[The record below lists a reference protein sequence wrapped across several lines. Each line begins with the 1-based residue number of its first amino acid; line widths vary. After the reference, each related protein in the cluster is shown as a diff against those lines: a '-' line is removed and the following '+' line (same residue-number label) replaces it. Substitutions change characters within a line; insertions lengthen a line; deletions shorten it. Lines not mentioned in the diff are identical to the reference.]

1 MNKIKELLIKY
12 EEVIRYLIIGV
23 LTTVVSLATYYI
35 LTFTILDPK
44 VSIQLQITNIISW
57 IVSVTFAYF
66 TNRKYVFKLKEKKN
80 IKEASKFYLSRL
92 STLLLDMLL
101 MQIFVIRLKFNDKII
116 KLIVQFVVIVLN
128 YILSKFLVL
137 KRNKKLSNIIFK
149 YYFDSFSN
157 D

>member
-12 EEVIRYLIIGV
+12 DEVIRYLIIGV

-35 LTFTILDPK
+35 LTFTVLDPK
-44 VSIQLQITNIISW
+44 VSIQLQITNVISW

-128 YILSKFLVL
+128 YVLSKFLV
-137 KRNKKLSNIIFK
+137 FK
-149 YYFDSFSN
+149 SKVKN
-157 D
+157 NE

>member
-128 YILSKFLVL
+128 YVLSKFLV
-137 KRNKKLSNIIFK
+137 FK
-149 YYFDSFSN
+149 SKVKN
-157 D
+157 NE

>member
-23 LTTVVSLATYYI
+23 LTTIVSLATYYI
-35 LTFTILDPK
+35 LTFTVLDPK

-128 YILSKFLVL
+128 YILSKFLV
-137 KRNKKLSNIIFK
+137 FK
-149 YYFDSFSN
+149 SKVKN
-157 D
+157 NE

>member
-12 EEVIRYLIIGV
+12 DEVIRYLIIGV

-128 YILSKFLVL
+128 YVLSKFLV
-137 KRNKKLSNIIFK
+137 FK
-149 YYFDSFSN
+149 SKVKN
-157 D
+157 NE

>member
-23 LTTVVSLATYYI
+23 LTTIVSLATYYI
-35 LTFTILDPK
+35 LTFTVLDPK
-44 VSIQLQITNIISW
+44 VSIQLQITNVISW

-128 YILSKFLVL
+128 YVLSKFLVFNS
-137 KRNKKLSNIIFK
+137 KVKNNE
-149 YYFDSFSN
+149 
-157 D
+157 

>member
-35 LTFTILDPK
+35 LTFTVLDPK

-128 YILSKFLVL
+128 YVLSKFLV
-137 KRNKKLSNIIFK
+137 FK
-149 YYFDSFSN
+149 SKVKN
-157 D
+157 NE

>member
-23 LTTVVSLATYYI
+23 LTTIVSLATYYI
-35 LTFTILDPK
+35 LTFTVLDPK
-44 VSIQLQITNIISW
+44 VSIQLQITNVISW

-128 YILSKFLVL
+128 YVLSKLVTF
-137 KRNKKLSNIIFK
+137 RKKE
-149 YYFDSFSN
+149 N
-157 D
+157 DK

>member
-35 LTFTILDPK
+35 LTLTVLDPK

-128 YILSKFLVL
+128 YVLSKFLV
-137 KRNKKLSNIIFK
+137 FK
-149 YYFDSFSN
+149 SKVKN
-157 D
+157 NE

>member
-1 MNKIKELLIKY
+1 MNKIKKLLIKY

-35 LTFTILDPK
+35 LTFTVLDPK
-44 VSIQLQITNIISW
+44 VSIQLQITNVISW

-128 YILSKFLVL
+128 YVLSKFLV
-137 KRNKKLSNIIFK
+137 FK
-149 YYFDSFSN
+149 SKVKN
-157 D
+157 NE

>member
-1 MNKIKELLIKY
+1 MWINMNKIKELLIKY

-23 LTTVVSLATYYI
+23 LTTIVSLATYYI

-128 YILSKFLVL
+128 YILSKFLV
-137 KRNKKLSNIIFK
+137 FK
-149 YYFDSFSN
+149 SKVKN
-157 D
+157 NE

>member
-1 MNKIKELLIKY
+1 MWINMNKIKELLIKY

-23 LTTVVSLATYYI
+23 LTTIVSLATYYI
-35 LTFTILDPK
+35 LTFTVLDPK
-44 VSIQLQITNIISW
+44 VSIQLQITNVISW

-128 YILSKFLVL
+128 YVLSKFLV
-137 KRNKKLSNIIFK
+137 FK
-149 YYFDSFSN
+149 SKVKN
-157 D
+157 NE

>member
-128 YILSKFLVL
+128 YILSKFLV
-137 KRNKKLSNIIFK
+137 FK
-149 YYFDSFSN
+149 SKVKN
-157 D
+157 NE